1 MSVPP
6 FPPLHLFELFF
17 DLLALLPDGFSFGEH
32 DGGMPKLGFTA
43 EIEGPEEGLEP
54 TVCVKII
61 ARARSTSA
69 A

>member
-1 MSVPP
+1 
-6 FPPLHLFELFF
+6 
-17 DLLALLPDGFSFGEH
+17 LLALLPDGFSFGEH